1 MGLPVAVGRSGR
13 YFHKGGGAVAET
25 VAQMKV
31 YRRKGGWDG
40 SGGNGGGGKVRIVNY
55 LSDLYHRGSRWDGSG
70 GDGGGGKVR
79 IVNYLSDLYHKEVNI
94 RRRIKRVTCIGR

>member
-25 VAQMKV
+25 VAQMKL
-31 YRRKGGWDG
+31 YRG
-40 SGGNGGGGKVRIVNY
+40 
-55 LSDLYHRGSRWDGSG
+55 RGWDGSG

-94 RRRIKRVTCIGR
+94 HRRIKRATCIGR

>member
-1 MGLPVAVGRSGR
+1 MGLPVAVGRSGS
-13 YFHKGGGAVAET
+13 YFHEGGGAVAET

-31 YRRKGGWDG
+31 YRGSGWDG
-40 SGGNGGGGKVRIVNY
+40 C
-55 LSDLYHRGSRWDGSG
+55 G